1 MNSADLG
8 ALKDNKKA
16 CAGRAMTEL
25 NFSRANSMSRREF
38 VRVALGAGTF
48 ALTGEFAMAD
58 SSIRKPIPKTGE
70 SLLAVGL
77 GTWQTFDVGAGQSSR
92 EPLKEALREF
102 VRLGG
107 SVIDSS
113 PLYGKSESG
122 VGDLLARL
130 GGREHLFLATQG
142 LT

>member
-92 EPLKEALREF
+92 EPLKEGLRED
-102 VRLGG
+102 RK
-107 SVIDSS
+107 ST
-113 PLYGKSESG
+113 PLNPRYDQITYAVFCLYTKTT
-122 VGDLLARL
+122 
-130 GGREHLFLATQG
+130 ATR
-142 LT
+142 